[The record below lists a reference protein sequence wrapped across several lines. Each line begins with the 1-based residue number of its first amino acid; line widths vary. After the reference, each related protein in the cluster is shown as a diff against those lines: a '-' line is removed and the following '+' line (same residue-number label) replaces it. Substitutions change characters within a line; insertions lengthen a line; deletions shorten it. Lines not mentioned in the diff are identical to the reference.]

1 MLRIPVHLRRLDAWA
16 LDAAGGALELG
27 VPCSASQAVRET
39 RFSASLVCGCRR
51 NLSGDLLR
59 GVFLRLCFPA
69 HCGGFCGW
77 KCGLTLKT
85 RRKSGRRRF
94 VAAVSGSRIWF
105 CQRCMCCFTYN
116 TLAFTINHDH
126 SSCVPIKSVCG
137 VRSKSPLSEHS
148 ARRRGTGAARRCRW
162 FRLSG

>member
-27 VPCSASQAVRET
+27 VPCGASQAVRET

-51 NLSGDLLR
+51 NLAGDLLR
-59 GVFLRLCFPA
+59 GVLLRLRFPG
-69 HCGGFCGW
+69 HVGGFGGW
-77 KCGLTLKT
+77 KCGLTL
-85 RRKSGRRRF
+85 RRVKV
-94 VAAVSGSRIWF
+94 VAAISGSRIWF
-105 CQRCMCCFTYN
+105 CQRCLSCFTYN
-116 TLAFTINHDH
+116 TFTFIINHDH

-162 FRLSG
+162 FRPSG